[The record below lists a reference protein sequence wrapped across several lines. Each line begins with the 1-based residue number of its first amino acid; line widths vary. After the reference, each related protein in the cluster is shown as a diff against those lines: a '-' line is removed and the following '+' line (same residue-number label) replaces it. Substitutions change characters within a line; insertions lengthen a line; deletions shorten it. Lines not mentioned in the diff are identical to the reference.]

1 MGFLIY
7 LALGAVFGLLVINMK
22 NIDLSMPSL
31 YLEYLNKTGDDGLA
45 YEGFR
50 KWMLAGLLA
59 AYCAF
64 WPVILVRNIYLL
76 IKGKKG
82 DSDDDNI
89 GPPSTSKA

>member
-7 LALGAVFGLLVINMK
+7 LALGAVFGLIVINMK
-22 NIDLSMPSL
+22 NIDLALPSL

-64 WPVILVRNIYLL
+64 WPVIILRNLYKMLT
-76 IKGKKG
+76 KGG
-82 DSDDDNI
+82 NGGGGGGSSS
-89 GPPSTSKA
+89 PQFATA